1 MKKKIF
7 IISLLLFVC
16 FLVTGNDAYAVTVY
30 NETDFR
36 NALNQRQS
44 SITIANSINF
54 GSAITINYNVTIDA
68 GSDDNA
74 MRCVNK
80 VSNFITVS
88 SNCTLTLKGIVV
100 DVRSYQNSA
109 GMNCIRIPSGAKM
122 NFQGSLID
130 GGTGNTGLLI
140 ENGGAVAVTRGD
152 FVYSK
157 YGVRVQGNGTLSHSN
172 SGSMSFWNNSTGLL
186 YESTA
191 TCTMPNSDFHN
202 NTVGMQVSKGTVNFN
217 GTKIYSNSTGIYVT
231 GGTVNMAGGSVYSN
245 SSMGLNVS
253 SGTMNLKGGNV
264 YSNGSGTYVYGG
276 TMNHTGGTIYS
287 NTNHGAVVRNG
298 TYNLAGGTIKN
309 NGSQGVVLD
318 NGYTGTFKMTSG
330 TISGNTSNAIHTSF
344 AGDKCIIHGGTVSGW
359 VYLALADNYVTTNT
373 SYPTLSVK
381 PASYAFK
388 RKLVKTDSNANANS
402 EIGKVTM
409 AASGSWYKY
418 VDGQY
423 IVVWT
428 GGNVIVKCVDLGNNA
443 VLSSETK
450 NGTIGT
456 NVTLTDPS
464 VTGYALVSRPSTT
477 TYTYAQA
484 DQTATY
490 GFRKISNLVINYI
503 DANTNEVLVTQT
515 VQLKEGD
522 SYTATMRDIPGYQ
535 NTLKP
540 TSETITMGRTDTELV
555 YAYKKISDGV
565 DVKYVDQ
572 VTGAEIADA
581 EHKDGLEK
589 DAYTTTAKTIDG
601 YQLVVTPTNAN
612 GNMAVDL
619 IIVTYEYRKNS
630 NVIVKFIDENY
641 NTEIAD
647 QVSTKYKEGDTYT
660 TTSKD
665 ISGYQLTGQ
674 SDNTSGTVVR
684 TDIEVT
690 YKYKKISEGVDVKY
704 VDQANGQ
711 ELATDHID
719 GLEKDGYTT
728 AAKDIAGY
736 ELVKTPDNAKGE
748 MTVDLTTVTY
758 EYRKN
763 SNVIVKFVDENH
775 NTEIADQVS
784 TKYKEGDTYT
794 TSQKD
799 ITGYQLTGKSDNTS
813 GTVAR
818 TDIEVIYKYK
828 KISEGVDVKY
838 IDQVTGDVLEDEH
851 IDGLEKDG
859 YTTTAKDIAGY
870 ELVKT
875 PDNKDGEM
883 VVSLTTVTYE
893 YRKNSNV
900 TARYIDENYGNKIV
914 EDVVSK
920 YKEGDT
926 YTTEEKQL
934 DGYQLIGK
942 SDNTS
947 GTVVRTDVE
956 VTYKYKKISEGVD
969 IKYIDQ
975 VTGDELASEHL
986 DGLEKDGYT
995 TEAKEIEGYELV
1007 KTPDNKNGEMVVD
1020 LTTVTY
1026 EYRKNSF
1033 VIVRYMDQ
1041 NKGTDLVNPITT
1053 KYKEGD
1059 PYTTAQ
1065 KDIFGYE
1072 LIGTTNNT
1080 SGTVERTNIEV
1091 IYNYKKTSDGVYI
1104 SYIDQVTGD
1113 ELVETIHIDG
1123 LEQDPYTSEA
1133 KEIEGY
1139 ELVVTPANKDGVLT
1153 VGRVDVVYE
1162 YRKNSYVTVKYI
1174 DENYG
1179 NKIVEDVVTKYK
1191 EGDLYE
1197 TEEKQLGGYQLTSKT
1212 DNTTGTMVRDDIA
1225 VEYRYKKI
1233 SQGVDIKHIDQ
1244 VTGEELSSEHLD
1256 GLEKDSYTTSSK
1268 TIDGYELVKTPDNK
1282 NGEMVVDLTTVTYE
1296 YRKNSNVIVK
1306 YIDENYGTNII
1317 EDVVTKYKEGD
1328 AYTTEEKTFDG
1339 YQLTDKTDNL
1349 SGTVVRDDIVV
1360 IYEYKKISE
1369 GVDIKYLDQATGLSI
1384 ADTVHFGGLEKD
1396 EYTTTPKDIEDYQLV
1411 FTSDNANGELAL
1423 DLITV
1428 VYEYRM
1434 LSDVTAKFIDENY
1447 GTEIT
1452 DSIVETYKE
1461 GDPYSTKAKNF
1472 DGYQL
1477 TSTTENISGIVARED
1492 IVVEYR
1498 YKKISEGV
1506 DTRFIDQVTGAEIA
1520 TPVNQSGLE
1529 KDGYTTTPKEIAG
1542 YELVKTPDNKDG
1554 EMAVELIT
1562 VTYEYR
1568 LVSTVTTKYIDVNS
1582 RTEIVTAVENNY
1594 KEGDT
1599 YTTEEK
1605 TFDGYQLVGKSDNTS
1620 GTMERENIEVV
1631 YEYKKVSEGIEV
1643 VFIDQVTGNPIA
1655 ASVIKTGLE
1664 NQEYTTEAKF
1674 VEGYELVTIPANAS
1688 GRMTVGKIT
1697 VKYEYRI
1704 LSEIVA
1710 KYVDVNYNTKI
1721 TEEVKQTLKEGDLY
1735 TTEEKTFDRYKLV
1748 NNPQNK
1754 SGIMVREDIE
1764 VVYEYK
1770 KISDGVD
1777 VKYIDQVTGEEIADT
1792 THQDGLEKDNYTT
1805 EPKEINGYE
1814 LVKTPTNKNGEMTV
1828 ELTTV
1833 TYEYRLVS
1841 RVITKHID
1849 ANTGKEI
1856 VEAIEDEYKE
1866 GDTYTTLPKD
1876 LVGYVITKTPDN
1888 TTGTIGRETIEV
1900 IYEYKKISDGLVVKY
1915 IDEITGD
1922 VMETETYS
1930 GNEEDLI
1937 QLEEK
1942 SYEGYILTKRPA
1954 VSEIKLTVEPQE
1966 VRFYY
1971 KKLININIIAIDGIT
1986 GEEIYTK
1993 VQSGVEG
2000 EKYETKP
2007 IILPGYEISKTPEN
2021 ASGTYKRD
2029 DVNVIYEYKRISEGV
2044 IVTYIDKD
2052 TREILDT
2059 ENISGFVGEEY
2070 ETEKKI
2076 YEKYDYSEVIGNPKG
2091 KLEIDQIEVTYLYT
2105 KKTGIVEIVYADEEG
2120 NELLKEELTGR
2131 VDDEYSIEIKDIT
2144 NYRIK
2149 EVVGETEGQY
2159 TIEKQI
2165 VKFVME
2171 KLRGKVIVNL
2181 LDQNGNLIGQFEEE
2195 DFVGEM
2201 FEIELPEKE
2210 GYYIDGENKV
2220 TVEYIDGEIVINV
2233 NYIKIE
2239 EPPATGDIN
2248 IIVYLITTLSS
2259 MVIIGKILLK
2269 KTKN

>member
-16 FLVTGNDAYAVTVY
+16 FLITGNDAYAVTVY

-54 GSAITINYNVTIDA
+54 GSAITINYNVTVDA
-68 GSDDNA
+68 GSNDNA

-88 SNCTLTLKGIVV
+88 SNCTLTLKGVV
-100 DVRSYQNSA
+100 IDVRSYQNSA

-572 VTGAEIADA
+572 VTGTEIADT

-630 NVIVKFIDENY
+630 NVIVKFI
-641 NTEIAD
+641 
-647 QVSTKYKEGDTYT
+647 
-660 TTSKD
+660 
-665 ISGYQLTGQ
+665 
-674 SDNTSGTVVR
+674 
-684 TDIEVT
+684 
-690 YKYKKISEGVDVKY
+690 
-704 VDQANGQ
+704 
-711 ELATDHID
+711 
-719 GLEKDGYTT
+719 
-728 AAKDIAGY
+728 
-736 ELVKTPDNAKGE
+736 
-748 MTVDLTTVTY
+748 
-758 EYRKN
+758 
-763 SNVIVKFVDENH
+763 DENH

-875 PDNKDGEM
+875 
-883 VVSLTTVTYE
+883 S
-893 YRKNSNV
+893 
-900 TARYIDENYGNKIV
+900 
-914 EDVVSK
+914 
-920 YKEGDT
+920 
-926 YTTEEKQL
+926 
-934 DGYQLIGK
+934 
-942 SDNTS
+942 
-947 GTVVRTDVE
+947 
-956 VTYKYKKISEGVD
+956 
-969 IKYIDQ
+969 
-975 VTGDELASEHL
+975 
-986 DGLEKDGYT
+986 
-995 TEAKEIEGYELV
+995 
-1007 KTPDNKNGEMVVD
+1007 DNKNGEMVVD
-1020 LTTVTY
+1020 L
-1026 EYRKNSF
+1026 
-1033 VIVRYMDQ
+1033 I
-1041 NKGTDLVNPITT
+1041 
-1053 KYKEGD
+1053 
-1059 PYTTAQ
+1059 
-1065 KDIFGYE
+1065 
-1072 LIGTTNNT
+1072 
-1080 SGTVERTNIEV
+1080 
-1091 IYNYKKTSDGVYI
+1091 
-1104 SYIDQVTGD
+1104 
-1113 ELVETIHIDG
+1113 
-1123 LEQDPYTSEA
+1123 
-1133 KEIEGY
+1133 
-1139 ELVVTPANKDGVLT
+1139 
-1153 VGRVDVVYE
+1153 
-1162 YRKNSYVTVKYI
+1162 
-1174 DENYG
+1174 
-1179 NKIVEDVVTKYK
+1179 
-1191 EGDLYE
+1191 
-1197 TEEKQLGGYQLTSKT
+1197 
-1212 DNTTGTMVRDDIA
+1212 
-1225 VEYRYKKI
+1225 
-1233 SQGVDIKHIDQ
+1233 
-1244 VTGEELSSEHLD
+1244 
-1256 GLEKDSYTTSSK
+1256 
-1268 TIDGYELVKTPDNK
+1268 
-1282 NGEMVVDLTTVTYE
+1282 TVTYE

-1306 YIDENYGTNII
+1306 
-1317 EDVVTKYKEGD
+1317 
-1328 AYTTEEKTFDG
+1328 
-1339 YQLTDKTDNL
+1339 
-1349 SGTVVRDDIVV
+1349 
-1360 IYEYKKISE
+1360 
-1369 GVDIKYLDQATGLSI
+1369 
-1384 ADTVHFGGLEKD
+1384 
-1396 EYTTTPKDIEDYQLV
+1396 
-1411 FTSDNANGELAL
+1411 
-1423 DLITV
+1423 
-1428 VYEYRM
+1428 
-1434 LSDVTAKFIDENY
+1434 FIDENY
-1447 GTEIT
+1447 NTEIA
-1452 DSIVETYKE
+1452 DQV
-1461 GDPYSTKAKNF
+1461 STK
-1472 DGYQL
+1472 
-1477 TSTTENISGIVARED
+1477 
-1492 IVVEYR
+1492 
-1498 YKKISEGV
+1498 
-1506 DTRFIDQVTGAEIA
+1506 
-1520 TPVNQSGLE
+1520 
-1529 KDGYTTTPKEIAG
+1529 
-1542 YELVKTPDNKDG
+1542 
-1554 EMAVELIT
+1554 
-1562 VTYEYR
+1562 
-1568 LVSTVTTKYIDVNS
+1568 
-1582 RTEIVTAVENNY
+1582 Y

-1599 YTTEEK
+1599 YTTTSK
-1605 TFDGYQLVGKSDNTS
+1605 DIAGYQLTGQSDNTS
-1620 GTMERENIEVV
+1620 GTVV
-1631 YEYKKVSEGIEV
+1631 RT
-1643 VFIDQVTGNPIA
+1643 D
-1655 ASVIKTGLE
+1655 
-1664 NQEYTTEAKF
+1664 
-1674 VEGYELVTIPANAS
+1674 
-1688 GRMTVGKIT
+1688 
-1697 VKYEYRI
+1697 
-1704 LSEIVA
+1704 
-1710 KYVDVNYNTKI
+1710 
-1721 TEEVKQTLKEGDLY
+1721 
-1735 TTEEKTFDRYKLV
+1735 
-1748 NNPQNK
+1748 
-1754 SGIMVREDIE
+1754 
-1764 VVYEYK
+1764 
-1770 KISDGVD
+1770 
-1777 VKYIDQVTGEEIADT
+1777 
-1792 THQDGLEKDNYTT
+1792 
-1805 EPKEINGYE
+1805 
-1814 LVKTPTNKNGEMTV
+1814 
-1828 ELTTV
+1828 
-1833 TYEYRLVS
+1833 
-1841 RVITKHID
+1841 
-1849 ANTGKEI
+1849 
-1856 VEAIEDEYKE
+1856 
-1866 GDTYTTLPKD
+1866 
-1876 LVGYVITKTPDN
+1876 
-1888 TTGTIGRETIEV
+1888 
-1900 IYEYKKISDGLVVKY
+1900 
-1915 IDEITGD
+1915 
-1922 VMETETYS
+1922 
-1930 GNEEDLI
+1930 
-1937 QLEEK
+1937 
-1942 SYEGYILTKRPA
+1942 
-1954 VSEIKLTVEPQE
+1954 
-1966 VRFYY
+1966 
-1971 KKLININIIAIDGIT
+1971 
-1986 GEEIYTK
+1986 
-1993 VQSGVEG
+1993 
-2000 EKYETKP
+2000 
-2007 IILPGYEISKTPEN
+2007 
-2021 ASGTYKRD
+2021 
-2029 DVNVIYEYKRISEGV
+2029 
-2044 IVTYIDKD
+2044 
-2052 TREILDT
+2052 
-2059 ENISGFVGEEY
+2059 
-2070 ETEKKI
+2070 
-2076 YEKYDYSEVIGNPKG
+2076 
-2091 KLEIDQIEVTYLYT
+2091 IEVTYKY
-2105 KKTGIVEIVYADEEG
+2105 
-2120 NELLKEELTGR
+2120 N
-2131 VDDEYSIEIKDIT
+2131 
-2144 NYRIK
+2144 
-2149 EVVGETEGQY
+2149 
-2159 TIEKQI
+2159 
-2165 VKFVME
+2165 
-2171 KLRGKVIVNL
+2171 
-2181 LDQNGNLIGQFEEE
+2181 
-2195 DFVGEM
+2195 
-2201 FEIELPEKE
+2201 
-2210 GYYIDGENKV
+2210 
-2220 TVEYIDGEIVINV
+2220 
-2233 NYIKIE
+2233 
-2239 EPPATGDIN
+2239 
-2248 IIVYLITTLSS
+2248 
-2259 MVIIGKILLK
+2259 
-2269 KTKN
+2269 